1 MVFKVVKGVT
11 SPKVGEF
18 WNSNSSTE
26 QNESISAALDSTS
39 SYHGLYK
46 NRIVNNWELFNPQ
59 EVGYETS
66 RGWN

>member
-26 QNESISAALDSTS
+26 QTESISVALDTTS

-46 NRIVNNWELFNPQ
+46 NRIVNNWQSFNPQ
-59 EVGYETS
+59 EVS
-66 RGWN
+66 